1 MIEYDY
7 KIVYKKDSIILTLKT
22 KNSRNFEPV
31 LVMPITEE
39 KEFNKIFR
47 KLLTEL

>member
-7 KIVYKKDSIILTLKT
+7 KIIYTENSIILTLKI
-22 KNSRNFEPV
+22 KNSKNFEPV
-31 LVMPITEE
+31 LIMPITEE

>member
-7 KIVYKKDSIILTLKT
+7 KIIYTEDSIILTLKT
-22 KNSRNFEPV
+22 KNCKNFEPV
-31 LVMPITEE
+31 LIMPIAEE